1 MIVALI
7 SKIRFVAT
15 FILSEIPIESLRNH
29 VFRDLIM
36 KVTKV
41 CPTSKIPT
49 NLICLSNSASSTSM
63 SCSFPSP
70 PHTLRH
76 GILDGLFP
84 KKCIEFIQFCQAIK
98 RLLRVMKVERTVRTL
113 WIFKNREVCEFFRF
127 SSLARNSWKKLSA
140 SFHSKLMFKTT
151 IFVVLLY
158 SRITVSELYNGKKS
172 NKLRLRSDGTG
183 GIFNGSKIPTLR
195 CSVHTEPRKPYAH
208 LNATPFR
215 NLNAK
220 IEVKFFTY
228 TVENLNG
235 KVWTPWPA

>member
-7 SKIRFVAT
+7 SKIRCVAT
-15 FILSEIPIESLRNH
+15 FNLSEIPIDSLTNH

-49 NLICLSNSASSTSM
+49 NLICLSNWALCTSM
-63 SCSFPSP
+63 SFSFPSP
-70 PHTLRH
+70 PDTLRH

-127 SSLARNSWKKLSA
+127 SGLARNSWKKLSA
-140 SFHSKLMFKTT
+140 SFHSKLIFEKT

-158 SRITVSELYNGKKS
+158 SRITVSALYNGS
-172 NKLRLRSDGTG
+172 
-183 GIFNGSKIPTLR
+183 F
-195 CSVHTEPRKPYAH
+195 V
-208 LNATPFR
+208 
-215 NLNAK
+215 
-220 IEVKFFTY
+220 
-228 TVENLNG
+228 
-235 KVWTPWPA
+235 PWPRQWLVTNIQTKHLHSAFE

>member
-15 FILSEIPIESLRNH
+15 FVLSEIPIESLRNH

-63 SCSFPSP
+63 SFSFPSP

-113 WIFKNREVCEFFRF
+113 WIFKNREVREFFRF

-158 SRITVSELYNGKKS
+158 SRVTVSELYNGEKK
-172 NKLRLRSDGTG
+172 
-183 GIFNGSKIPTLR
+183 
-195 CSVHTEPRKPYAH
+195 
-208 LNATPFR
+208 AT
-215 NLNAK
+215 N
-220 IEVKFFTY
+220 
-228 TVENLNG
+228 
-235 KVWTPWPA
+235 

>member
-15 FILSEIPIESLRNH
+15 FVFILSEAPIESLTNH

-49 NLICLSNSASSTSM
+49 NLICLSNSALSTSM
-63 SCSFPSP
+63 SFSFSSP
-70 PHTLRH
+70 LNTLRH

-98 RLLRVMKVERTVRTL
+98 RLLRVMKVERTVSTL

-127 SSLARNSWKKLSA
+127 SSLARNS
-140 SFHSKLMFKTT
+140 
-151 IFVVLLY
+151 
-158 SRITVSELYNGKKS
+158 
-172 NKLRLRSDGTG
+172 
-183 GIFNGSKIPTLR
+183 
-195 CSVHTEPRKPYAH
+195 
-208 LNATPFR
+208 
-215 NLNAK
+215 
-220 IEVKFFTY
+220 
-228 TVENLNG
+228 
-235 KVWTPWPA
+235 

>member
-7 SKIRFVAT
+7 SKIRFVTT
-15 FILSEIPIESLRNH
+15 FVLSEKPIESLRNH

-63 SCSFPSP
+63 SFSFPSP

-113 WIFKNREVCEFFRF
+113 WIFKNREVREFFRF
-127 SSLARNSWKKLSA
+127 SSLARNS
-140 SFHSKLMFKTT
+140 
-151 IFVVLLY
+151 
-158 SRITVSELYNGKKS
+158 
-172 NKLRLRSDGTG
+172 
-183 GIFNGSKIPTLR
+183 
-195 CSVHTEPRKPYAH
+195 
-208 LNATPFR
+208 
-215 NLNAK
+215 
-220 IEVKFFTY
+220 
-228 TVENLNG
+228 
-235 KVWTPWPA
+235 